1 MKFTIV
7 NFILLK
13 NTLDNNFTG
22 DVEIYPSIAE
32 LESLNPYKCLI
43 NRIKRVRKKG
53 DKKREI
59 IQNVFLYYLLFN
71 QFTLQIVRD
80 ISRLMRLRFVH
91 LNIDYLRNY

>member
-32 LESLNPYKCLI
+32 LESLNPYKSGI
-43 NRIKRVRKKG
+43 NRIMGGRING

-59 IQNVFLYYLLFN
+59 IQKYVLVLF
-71 QFTLQIVRD
+71 I
-80 ISRLMRLRFVH
+80 I
-91 LNIDYLRNY
+91 Y